1 LNRIYDFIAEFA
13 GVDSGWQAAERIKA
27 RCLTL
32 TTFPNRGTP
41 HPELLE
47 GLRTIPHGKAVI
59 AYRVEPD
66 AVVVC
71 ASAMRASNCARK
83 IYRTSRLT
91 HIHPQRRNEGLPPSE
106 ASADEPALTP

>member
-1 LNRIYDFIAEFA
+1 
-13 GVDSGWQAAERIKA
+13 VERIKA

-59 AYRVEPD
+59 AYRVEAD
-66 AVVVC
+66 AIVVVRIGY
-71 ASAMRASNCARK
+71 AGEQLRPENLM
-83 IYRTSRLT
+83 
-91 HIHPQRRNEGLPPSE
+91 G
-106 ASADEPALTP
+106 